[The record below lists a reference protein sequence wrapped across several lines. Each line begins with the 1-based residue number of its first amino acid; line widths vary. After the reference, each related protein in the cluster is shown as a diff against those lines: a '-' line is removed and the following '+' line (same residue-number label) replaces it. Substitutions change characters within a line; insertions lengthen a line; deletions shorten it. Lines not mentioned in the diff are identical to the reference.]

1 MGVMN
6 ELHSV
11 LKLKHNNNNDDNN
24 DSSNLAELERNL
36 DNLKIDQNLENQNQL
51 FDAASYITNSTSNNV
66 VEKNINDVM
75 KSKPRR
81 STNLRRRQTR
91 K

>member
-1 MGVMN
+1 MN

-11 LKLKHNNNNDDNN
+11 LKLKHNNDNNDND
-24 DSSNLAELERNL
+24 DSSNLAEFERNL
-36 DNLKIDQNLENQNQL
+36 DNPKLDQNLENQNQL
-51 FDAASYITNSTSNNV
+51 FDTASYITNSTSNNV
-66 VEKNINDVM
+66 VGKNINDVM